1 MNLSILGS
9 SCKWNHAIFVVLCQ
23 AHFSEPDFKVHS
35 FAMEQ
40 VYKAQCYST
49 VCVCHIMFIHSSV
62 DGHLHHFPLLAI
74 ADDLAMNI
82 GVQISL

>member
-1 MNLSILGS
+1 MSLTSRFI
-9 SCKWNHAIFVVLCQ
+9 H
-23 AHFSEPDFKVHS
+23 

-40 VYKAQCYST
+40 VCKAQCYSS

-74 ADDLAMNI
+74 ADNLAMNI
-82 GVQISL
+82 GVQISLQVPALISFGQIPRVVFG